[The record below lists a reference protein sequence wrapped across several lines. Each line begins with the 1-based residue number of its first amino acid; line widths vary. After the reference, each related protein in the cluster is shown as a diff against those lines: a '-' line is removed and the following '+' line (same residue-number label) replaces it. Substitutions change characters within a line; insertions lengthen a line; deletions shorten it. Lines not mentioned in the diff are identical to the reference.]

1 MLRLTSP
8 YGGDAVPGSN
18 RAVKKGNDQVCLAIP
33 AEIVQIEDEMAVV
46 RVGDT
51 LRKASLMLLPE
62 VSLGDY
68 VIVHAGFAL
77 HRVDPEEA
85 RESLRL
91 LRELAAM
98 GELVEAGEPKP

>member
-1 MLRLTSP
+1 
-8 YGGDAVPGSN
+8 
-18 RAVKKGNDQVCLAIP
+18 VCLAIP

-62 VSLGDY
+62 VSVGDY

-91 LRELAAM
+91 LRELAAI
-98 GELVEAGEPKP
+98 GEQVEVGDPKP

>member
-1 MLRLTSP
+1 
-8 YGGDAVPGSN
+8 
-18 RAVKKGNDQVCLAIP
+18 VCLAIP

-51 LRKASLMLLPE
+51 LRKASLMLLSE